1 MHIILHNAAHD
12 IPILAELFDV
22 TSEELMSRITFEDTM
37 VMSYVLRLIPQG
49 LKPLERRY
57 NGRKRQSYV
66 EVTREADRQLAADYL
81 RRILTFKCSA
91 CSGDGSMIV
100 EPIGARGVRL
110 SPRPVTCDEC
120 DGDGTSWPPPDEY
133 LEYVNG
139 EVKVR
144 RGQKIGTRVRTAL
157 RRLVV
162 TSTTYTKDSQHVDD
176 ASNEEDV
183 DDDTVENEASAGED
197 RKATGLRAWWM
208 KQVDYDYRVKI
219 EDAIGPMPEVTLDDV
234 VPQSAAVTYSAEDAD
249 GTMRIYPILKQ
260 QLEAE
265 GLTRIYEIDRDTI
278 PLLVRMMEVGTYFD
292 VPYARKLDARLEV
305 ECDQILYQLQ
315 QTVGHYVNPA
325 SPKQVAE
332 LLFDELNLPIVKETK
347 TGDASTQDKVLED
360 LKLQVAAMED
370 SKRTRRALTIL
381 GNITDHRERM
391 KLRGTYTLA
400 LPRMVDKNSRI
411 HTTFK
416 STRTETNRLSSANP
430 NLQNCFSGDT
440 EVLTYEGWTRF
451 DELSRE
457 IHVAQWREDGV
468 VEFVVPTDYVRK
480 TDNLIRIHSE
490 HIDLQVTPTHRCL
503 IEHRK
508 TGERRVIDAQDYPED
523 WRQLNAG
530 NYAGG
535 DGVPWSDDE
544 LRLLVAMQ
552 ADGSWASNQ
561 RADFTS
567 KKLRKIERFR
577 ALLASCNVPHRETLR
592 IGGASRFYIQA
603 GVITKR
609 QYAVLGPQKLFN
621 WSFFLALSRG
631 QIDVILAEVMFWDG
645 CWTRKNHYAS
655 KHKHNADVIATLFT
669 LSGVRANVR
678 KYVSG
683 GGSISWQVD
692 VTHRNYSLTT
702 NRKVEES
709 ERGKVY
715 CCSVPSSYLLVR
727 RNGKTMV
734 TGNCPAR
741 SDLGMLVR
749 GAFAAPDGY
758 SLVSV
763 DLSQIEV
770 RVMAHLCGDK
780 NLIAGIKS
788 GVDVHII
795 TASHIFRTT
804 IERVTKKQR
813 TIAKRITF
821 LILYGGGAMR
831 LRAELRLEGI
841 EVTVEETQ
849 TYIDAYLKV
858 AYPGIEDFMD
868 EQCSK
873 ARRYGYVET
882 LMGWRRY
889 LPGVHSDLDGVRM
902 EAERMAVNAP
912 VQGTAAEI
920 MRMSCPVLM
929 DEVYPEVRKS
939 GWDCDPLL
947 TVHDEVVSQVK
958 VGGEERLA
966 KRIVEAM
973 TGVMKLKVPI
983 LAEWKTAKR
992 WSECK

>member
-1 MHIILHNAAHD
+1 MHLILHNAAHD
-12 IPILAELFDV
+12 IPILAELFNV
-22 TSEELMSRITFEDTM
+22 TSEELMRSITFDDTM

-57 NGRKRQSYV
+57 NGRKRQSYS
-66 EVTREADRQLAADYL
+66 EVMREADRRLAAEYL
-81 RRILTFKCSA
+81 RRILTFKCST
-91 CSGDGSMIV
+91 CGGDGTMIV
-100 EPIGARGVRL
+100 EPMGARGVKL
-110 SPRPVTCDEC
+110 SPRPVTCEEC
-120 DGDGTSWPPPDEY
+120 EGDGTSFPPPDEY

-157 RRLVV
+157 RRLTV
-162 TSTTYTKDSQHVDD
+162 SSSDSQHVDD
-176 ASNEEDV
+176 TADAADE
-183 DDDTVENEASAGED
+183 DDDDAVEEETAGSGED
-197 RKATGLRAWWM
+197 RKPAGLRKWWT
-208 KQVDYDYRVKI
+208 KQVDYDYRAKI
-219 EDAIGPMPEVTLDDV
+219 EDVIGPMPEVTLDDV

-292 VPYARKLDARLEV
+292 VPYAKKLDARLEV

-332 LLFDELNLPIVKETK
+332 LLFDELRLPIVKETK

-370 SKRTRRALTIL
+370 SKRTRKALTIL
-381 GNITDHRERM
+381 NAITDHRERT

-400 LPRMVDKNSRI
+400 LPRVVDRNSRI

-416 STRTETNRLSSANP
+416 STRTDTNRLSSAAP
-430 NLQNCFSGDT
+430 NLQN
-440 EVLTYEGWTRF
+440 
-451 DELSRE
+451 
-457 IHVAQWREDGV
+457 I
-468 VEFVVPTDYVRK
+468 
-480 TDNLIRIHSE
+480 
-490 HIDLQVTPTHRCL
+490 
-503 IEHRK
+503 
-508 TGERRVIDAQDYPED
+508 
-523 WRQLNAG
+523 
-530 NYAGG
+530 
-535 DGVPWSDDE
+535 
-544 LRLLVAMQ
+544 
-552 ADGSWASNQ
+552 
-561 RADFTS
+561 
-567 KKLRKIERFR
+567 
-577 ALLASCNVPHRETLR
+577 
-592 IGGASRFYIQA
+592 
-603 GVITKR
+603 
-609 QYAVLGPQKLFN
+609 
-621 WSFFLALSRG
+621 
-631 QIDVILAEVMFWDG
+631 
-645 CWTRKNHYAS
+645 
-655 KHKHNADVIATLFT
+655 
-669 LSGVRANVR
+669 
-678 KYVSG
+678 
-683 GGSISWQVD
+683 
-692 VTHRNYSLTT
+692 
-702 NRKVEES
+702 
-709 ERGKVY
+709 
-715 CCSVPSSYLLVR
+715 
-727 RNGKTMV
+727 
-734 TGNCPAR
+734 PAR
-741 SDLGMLVR
+741 SELGMLVR

-770 RVMAHLCGDK
+770 RVMAHLCGDR

-788 GVDVHII
+788 GVDVHLI

-813 TIAKRITF
+813 TIAKKITF
-821 LILYGGGAMR
+821 LILYGGGAAR

-849 TYIDAYLKV
+849 TYIDAYLKI

-868 EQCSK
+868 EQCAK

-920 MRMSCPVLM
+920 MRMACPVVM
-929 DEVYPEVRKS
+929 DEVLPEVRKS

-947 TVHDEVVSQVK
+947 TVHDEIVLQVK

-966 KRIVEAM
+966 GRIVGAM

-983 LAEWKTAKR
+983 LAEWKTADR
-992 WSECK
+992 WSLCK

>member
-1 MHIILHNAAHD
+1 MHLILHHASHD
-12 IPILAELFDV
+12 IPILAELFGV
-22 TSEELMSRITFEDTM
+22 TTEEFMKAITFDDTL

-57 NGRKRQSYV
+57 NGRKRQSYT
-66 EVTREADRQLAADYL
+66 EVTREADRVLATDYL
-81 RRILTFKCSA
+81 RRVLSFRCST
-91 CSGDGSMIV
+91 CGGDGTVIV
-100 EPIGARGVRL
+100 EPIGARGVTL
-110 SPRPVTCDEC
+110 APRPLTCDEC
-120 DGDGTSWPPPDEY
+120 EGDGTSWPPPDEY

-144 RGQKIGTRVRTAL
+144 RGQKIGTRVRRVL
-157 RRLVV
+157 RKHL
-162 TSTTYTKDSQHVDD
+162 TTGSKDGQLIDESPDEDEDD
-176 ASNEEDV
+176 GDVEE
-183 DDDTVENEASAGED
+183 ESAAGTGED
-197 RKATGLRAWWM
+197 RKPTGLRKWWM
-208 KQVDYDYRVKI
+208 KDIDYDYRVKI

-249 GTMRIYPILKQ
+249 GTMRIYPLLKQ

-332 LLFDELNLPIVKETK
+332 LLFDELGLPVVKETK
-347 TGDASTQDKVLED
+347 TGQESTQDKVLED
-360 LKLQVAAMED
+360 LKLQVAAMPNT
-370 SKRTRRALTIL
+370 RTNRRTLSVL
-381 GNITDHRERM
+381 GHITDHRERT

-400 LPRMVDKNSRI
+400 LPRVVDKNSRI

-416 STRTETNRLSSANP
+416 STRTDTNRLSSVSP
-430 NLQNCFSGDT
+430 NLQN
-440 EVLTYEGWTRF
+440 
-451 DELSRE
+451 
-457 IHVAQWREDGV
+457 I
-468 VEFVVPTDYVRK
+468 
-480 TDNLIRIHSE
+480 
-490 HIDLQVTPTHRCL
+490 
-503 IEHRK
+503 
-508 TGERRVIDAQDYPED
+508 
-523 WRQLNAG
+523 
-530 NYAGG
+530 
-535 DGVPWSDDE
+535 
-544 LRLLVAMQ
+544 
-552 ADGSWASNQ
+552 
-561 RADFTS
+561 
-567 KKLRKIERFR
+567 
-577 ALLASCNVPHRETLR
+577 
-592 IGGASRFYIQA
+592 
-603 GVITKR
+603 
-609 QYAVLGPQKLFN
+609 
-621 WSFFLALSRG
+621 
-631 QIDVILAEVMFWDG
+631 
-645 CWTRKNHYAS
+645 
-655 KHKHNADVIATLFT
+655 
-669 LSGVRANVR
+669 
-678 KYVSG
+678 
-683 GGSISWQVD
+683 
-692 VTHRNYSLTT
+692 
-702 NRKVEES
+702 
-709 ERGKVY
+709 
-715 CCSVPSSYLLVR
+715 
-727 RNGKTMV
+727 
-734 TGNCPAR
+734 PAR
-741 SDLGMLVR
+741 TDLGMLVR

-788 GVDVHII
+788 GVDVHVI

-804 IERVTKKQR
+804 IEKVTKKQR
-813 TIAKRITF
+813 TIAKKITF
-821 LILYGGGAMR
+821 LILYGGGAAR

-849 TYIDAYLKV
+849 TYIDAYLKI

-889 LPGVHSDLDGVRM
+889 LPGVHSELDGVRM

-920 MRMSCPVLM
+920 MRMACPVLM
-929 DEVYPEVRKS
+929 DETYPKIRKS
-939 GWDCDPLL
+939 GYDCDPLL

-966 KRIVEAM
+966 KEIVRAM
-973 TGVMKLKVPI
+973 TGVMELAVPI
-983 LAEWKTAKR
+983 LADWKTAKR
-992 WSECK
+992 WSEAK

>member
-1 MHIILHNAAHD
+1 MHLILHNAAHD

-22 TSEELMSRITFEDTM
+22 TSEELMRSITFDDTM

-66 EVTREADRQLAADYL
+66 EVTREADRRLAADYL
-81 RRILTFKCSA
+81 RHILTFKCSA
-91 CSGDGSMIV
+91 CGGDGSMIV
-100 EPIGARGVRL
+100 EPYSLRGRL
-110 SPRPVTCDEC
+110 LAPRPVTCDEC
-120 DGDGTSWPPPDEY
+120 EGDGTSWPPPDEY

-162 TSTTYTKDSQHVDD
+162 TSTKDSQHIDDTSAEEDDDD
-176 ASNEEDV
+176 AVEDEV
-183 DDDTVENEASAGED
+183 SVGED
-197 RKATGLRAWWM
+197 RKATGLRRWWM

-219 EDAIGPMPEVTLDDV
+219 EDTLGPMPEVTLDDV
-234 VPQSAAVTYSAEDAD
+234 IPQSAAVTYSAEDAD

-265 GLTRIYEIDRDTI
+265 NLTRIYEIDRDTI

-332 LLFDELNLPIVKETK
+332 LLFDELKLPVVKETK

-370 SKRTRRALTIL
+370 SKRTRKALTIL
-381 GNITDHRERM
+381 GNITDHRERT
-391 KLRGTYTLA
+391 KLRGTYTSEYGL
-400 LPRMVDKNSRI
+400 RRHVDKNSRI

-416 STRTETNRLSSANP
+416 STRTDTNRLSSADP
-430 NLQNCFSGDT
+430 ALQN
-440 EVLTYEGWTRF
+440 
-451 DELSRE
+451 
-457 IHVAQWREDGV
+457 I
-468 VEFVVPTDYVRK
+468 P
-480 TDNLIRIHSE
+480 IR
-490 HIDLQVTPTHRCL
+490 T
-503 IEHRK
+503 
-508 TGERRVIDAQDYPED
+508 
-523 WRQLNAG
+523 
-530 NYAGG
+530 
-535 DGVPWSDDE
+535 
-544 LRLLVAMQ
+544 
-552 ADGSWASNQ
+552 
-561 RADFTS
+561 
-567 KKLRKIERFR
+567 
-577 ALLASCNVPHRETLR
+577 
-592 IGGASRFYIQA
+592 
-603 GVITKR
+603 
-609 QYAVLGPQKLFN
+609 
-621 WSFFLALSRG
+621 
-631 QIDVILAEVMFWDG
+631 
-645 CWTRKNHYAS
+645 
-655 KHKHNADVIATLFT
+655 
-669 LSGVRANVR
+669 
-678 KYVSG
+678 
-683 GGSISWQVD
+683 
-692 VTHRNYSLTT
+692 
-702 NRKVEES
+702 
-709 ERGKVY
+709 
-715 CCSVPSSYLLVR
+715 
-727 RNGKTMV
+727 
-734 TGNCPAR
+734 
-741 SDLGMLVR
+741 DLGALVR
-749 GAFAAPDGY
+749 GAFAAEDGF
-758 SLVSV
+758 SLVAV

-780 NLIAGIKS
+780 NLIAGITS

-804 IERVTKKQR
+804 IDRVTKKQR

-821 LILYGGGAMR
+821 LILYGGGAVR

-868 EQCSK
+868 EQCSR

-902 EAERMAVNAP
+902 ESERMAVNAP

-973 TGVMKLKVPI
+973 TGVMKLKIPI
-983 LAEWKTAKR
+983 LAEWKTANR
-992 WSECK
+992 WSLCK